1 LADVPASAAFFPGVD
16 RLTPQGDGVYRWELA
31 PVGPPQA
38 RLRTVYLARY
48 VADRAA
54 GTVAWTP
61 VEGGT
66 ARVDGVWRIV
76 PSGEGTQISLHTACS
91 MELPLPALLGRVV
104 GPAVEVSFRGSID
117 TYVQGLIR
125 RFGGTR

>member
-1 LADVPASAAFFPGVD
+1 
-16 RLTPQGDGVYRWELA
+16 
-31 PVGPPQA
+31 
-38 RLRTVYLARY
+38 
-48 VADRAA
+48 
-54 GTVAWTP
+54 
-61 VEGGT
+61 
-66 ARVDGVWRIV
+66 
-76 PSGEGTQISLHTACS
+76 